1 MKWIRHWGKMTRPLL
16 SRELA
21 VRVKA
26 VRLIIAAV
34 IFGLSLNLGDA
45 ANAQEQP
52 PAPRP
57 GGGSGGAGGD
67 KKRTSKIDFEDE
79 LVEGE
84 LKKPELFY
92 LLQKKQFNFKRLIKL
107 REDFLPEMRRDGDEV
122 RRSRSK

>member
-1 MKWIRHWGKMTRPLL
+1 MC
-16 SRELA
+16 A
-21 VRVKA
+21 KA
-26 VRLIIAAV
+26 VKIV
-34 IFGLSLNLGDA
+34 
-45 ANAQEQP
+45 
-52 PAPRP
+52 
-57 GGGSGGAGGD
+57 GAGWLILLGSWALAQD
-67 KKRTSKIDFEDE
+67 ASPSKSAGAEKKKTRIDFEDE